1 MALDLDDVRRFVAL
15 EHGLAVVSVRGASGS
30 IASSVVN
37 AGVLE
42 HPVDGSPTVGFV
54 VRGDA
59 RKAAH
64 LRRDPYCTLVWRSG
78 WRWIAI
84 SGESELVGPDDDPSP
99 ARAPDGVG
107 PLLRAVFLG
116 AGGSH
121 DDWDEFD
128 RVMAA
133 DRRCAVLV
141 RPVRIYGQPG

>member
-15 EHGLAVVSVRGASGS
+15 DHGLAVVSVRSGS
-30 IASSVVN
+30 GAIASSVVN

-42 HPVDGSPTVGFV
+42 HPVSGAPTAGFV

-78 WRWIAI
+78 WRWIAV
-84 SGESELVGPDDDPSP
+84 SGESQLVGPDDPSP
-99 ARAPDGVG
+99 ALEADAVG
-107 PLLRAVFLG
+107 PLLRTVFLG

-133 DRRCAVLV
+133 ERRSAVLV

>member
-1 MALDLDDVRRFVAL
+1 MELDLGHVRRFVAL

-64 LRRDPYCTLVWRSG
+64 LRRDPHCTLVWRSG
-78 WRWIAI
+78 WRWIAV
-84 SGESELVGPDDDPSP
+84 SGESQLVGPDDQLP
-99 ARAPDGVG
+99 AVEAEAVR
-107 PLLRAVFLG
+107 PLLRSVFVG

-133 DRRCAVLV
+133 ERRCAVLV